1 MAKKERKKLADDSEE
16 YVLEEGEEPQDI
28 YDEEIREEM
37 LENDEITATE
47 EGFMRGW
54 DGTVEGGKKKRKAG
68 EHKDTVSVE
77 LVKDQYTED

>member
-1 MAKKERKKLADDSEE
+1 MVKKERKKPGSDSEE
-16 YVLEEGEEPQDI
+16 FVFEEGEEPQDI
-28 YDEEIREEM
+28 YDEDVREDM

-54 DGTVEGGKKKRKAG
+54 DGTVEGDKKKKMEG
-68 EHKDTVSVE
+68 GHKDTVSVE

>member
-1 MAKKERKKLADDSEE
+1 
-16 YVLEEGEEPQDI
+16 
-28 YDEEIREEM
+28 M

-54 DGTVEGGKKKRKAG
+54 DGTVEGDKNKKKAG
-68 EHKDTVSVE
+68 GHKDTVSVE

>member
-1 MAKKERKKLADDSEE
+1 MDLVSG
-16 YVLEEGEEPQDI
+16 EGEEPQDI
-28 YDEEIREEM
+28 YDEDVREDM

-54 DGTVEGGKKKRKAG
+54 DGTVEGDKRKKKAG
-68 EHKDTVSVE
+68 DHKDTVSVE